1 MRYKIEKNLNSDD
14 YVQEFSSIEKEY
26 KLDDKKMVLVEI
38 GEIDLQEQL
47 NSNLSCALDKI
58 LDKFLDLPSLNLA
71 PNVAQT
77 DEIYDCVHSDLADL
91 AEIYSR
97 ADEYKEKF
105 NLDLNLS
112 PSEVFKVLEQKASKL
127 GDDLNNFAKNLE
139 KGSEDDGKTQTNEQE
154 K

>member
-1 MRYKIEKNLNSDD
+1 MRYKIEKNLNFDD
-14 YVQEFSSIEKEY
+14 YVQEFSSITKEY

-58 LDKFLDLPSLNLA
+58 LDKFLDLPSLNLS
-71 PNVAQT
+71 PNVTQT
-77 DEIYDCVHSDLADL
+77 DEIYDCVHNDLADL

-112 PSEVFKVLEQKASKL
+112 PSEVFEVLEQKASKL